1 MKRNQNHMPERSIWK
16 RTENID
22 IRTDQFGYTRNM
34 SSDDPNKY
42 INGAGWQIRYSTQL
56 SSFLPKNIAG
66 VSYNFPFRYYGSNPK
81 HWNNIEMI

>member
-42 INGAGWQIRYSTQL
+42 INGAMEVIQ
-56 SSFLPKNIAG
+56 NIG
-66 VSYNFPFRYYGSNPK
+66 
-81 HWNNIEMI
+81 IT